1 MANILIID
9 DDDDVRNYLMRLVSM
24 FHHHPFCAA
33 NCEEG
38 RKRMAQD
45 APRMDVIISDVFLPD
60 GPDRAAD
67 WIEEITRAAEG
78 RPLIV
83 ITGAA
88 GDDLVEAIEGSEAIM
103 ATLTK
108 PFELVFIE
116 ELIKRATGGE
126 TDA

>member
-1 MANILIID
+1 MAKILIID
-9 DDDDVRNYLMRLVSM
+9 DDEGVRNYLMRLVSM
-24 FHHHPFCAA
+24 FKHTPFCAA

-38 RKRMAQD
+38 RKRMAQEE
-45 APRMDVIISDVFLPD
+45 PRIDVIISDVFLPD
-60 GPDRAAD
+60 GPDDASEWIAEVKVAA
-67 WIEEITRAAEG
+67 AG

-88 GDDLVEAIEGSEAIM
+88 TDELVEEIESSDEIM

-116 ELIKRATGGE
+116 ELIKRATDE
-126 TDA
+126 K

>member
-24 FHHHPFCAA
+24 SHYTPFCAA
-33 NCEEG
+33 SCGEA
-38 RKRMAQD
+38 RKRMAQTE
-45 APRMDVIISDVFLPD
+45 PRMEVIISDVYLPD
-60 GPDRAAD
+60 GPAQTEE
-67 WIEEITRAAEG
+67 WIIELKKEAQG

-88 GDDLVEAIEGSEAIM
+88 SDELVAEIDRSDEIM

-116 ELIKRATGGE
+116 ELLKRATE
-126 TDA
+126 EA

>member
-24 FHHHPFCAA
+24 FHYTPFCSA
-33 NCEEG
+33 NCGEA
-38 RKRMAQD
+38 RKRMAQTE
-45 APRMDVIISDVFLPD
+45 PRMDVIISDVYLPD
-60 GPDRAAD
+60 GPAQAEKWIVELKEAAQ
-67 WIEEITRAAEG
+67 G

-88 GDDLVEAIEGSEAIM
+88 SDELVAEIDRSDEIM

-116 ELIKRATGGE
+116 ELLKRGTEKA
-126 TDA
+126 

>member
-1 MANILIID
+1 MANVLIID

-24 FHHHPFCAA
+24 FHHTPFCAA
-33 NCEEG
+33 NCEEA
-38 RKRMAQD
+38 RKRIEQTD
-45 APRMDVIISDVFLPD
+45 PKMDVIIADVYLPD
-60 GPDRAAD
+60 GPDEAEQWIIELREKAA
-67 WIEEITRAAEG
+67 G

-88 GDDLVEAIEGSEAIM
+88 SDELVTEIERSGEIM

-116 ELIKRATGGE
+116 ELLKRATE
-126 TDA
+126 TD

>member
-24 FHHHPFCAA
+24 FHYTPFCAA
-33 NCEEG
+33 NCADA
-38 RKRMAQD
+38 RKLIAQVE
-45 APRMDVIISDVFLPD
+45 PRMDVIISDVYLPD
-60 GPDRAAD
+60 GPDQTVD
-67 WIEEITRAAEG
+67 WIVELKKEAQG

-88 GDDLVEAIEGSEAIM
+88 SDELVAEIDQSDEIM

-116 ELIKRATGGE
+116 ELLKRATE
-126 TDA
+126 KA